1 MLSRLSIRNGMT
13 VSMMALSALVASGCN
28 ESQSQPLTA
37 PPPVEVGV
45 YMVTPQTLTMTTD
58 LPGRT
63 VAYRIAEVRPQVSG
77 ILQQRLFVEG
87 SNVGQ
92 DQQLYQID
100 AASYQARLDK
110 ARANLLAAERLAKR
124 YEALRATNAISRQ
137 QYDDAIAAW
146 RQAEADAEIARI
158 DLVYTRVL
166 SPIPGR
172 ISRSA
177 VSEGA
182 LVTNG
187 QAQALATVQ
196 QIDPIYVDV
205 TQSMTEI
212 LRLRKALEG
221 GRLQRVGDNAAKA
234 VLTLEDGSE
243 YALSGTLEFSEISVD
258 QGTGSVVLRATF
270 PNPDGKLL
278 PGMFVHARLQ
288 TGVQE
293 NALLVP
299 QQAVSRNTRGQPTA
313 WVVSEDGTVALREIE
328 TLRTVGNAWLV
339 GGGLQPGEQVV
350 TEGVQRLRSGAKVQV
365 AQAKNVDLVTDLN
378 GGSAVAGRDS

>member
-1 MLSRLSIRNGMT
+1 MT
-13 VSMMALSALVASGCN
+13 NKFSGTFRTSVTLVAAAVLAGGC
-28 ESQSQPLTA
+28 SQPQQQQSATA
-37 PPPVEVGV
+37 PVEVGV
-45 YMVTPQTLTMTTD
+45 YTVTAQPLTMTTD

-63 VAYRIAEVRPQVSG
+63 VAYRVAEVRPQVSG
-77 ILQQRLFVEG
+77 ILQRRLFAEG
-87 SNVGQ
+87 SNVKHGE
-92 DQQLYQID
+92 QLYQID
-100 AASYQARLDK
+100 AASYEAQLKK

-124 YEALRATNAISRQ
+124 YETLRATNAISQQ

-166 SPIPGR
+166 APISGR

-187 QAQALATVQ
+187 QVQALATVQ
-196 QIDPIYVDV
+196 QLDPIYVDV

-221 GRLQRVGDNAAKA
+221 GQLERVGENAAKA
-234 VLTLEDGSE
+234 VLTLEDGSA
-243 YALSGTLEFSEISVD
+243 YPLDGTLEFSEISVD

-270 PNPDGKLL
+270 PNPEGKLL

-288 TGVQE
+288 TGVQQ
-293 NALLVP
+293 NAMLVP
-299 QQAVSRNTRGQPTA
+299 QQAVVRNTRGQPMT
-313 WVVSEDGTVALREIE
+313 WVVAADGTVAQRPIE

-339 GGGLQPGEQVV
+339 GSGLQPGEQVV
-350 TEGVQRLRSGAKVQV
+350 TEGLQRLRSGARVQV
-365 AQAKNVDLVTDLN
+365 AQAGNVELVTDLT
-378 GGSAVAGRDS
+378 AAPVADGRDS

>member
-1 MLSRLSIRNGMT
+1 
-13 VSMMALSALVASGCN
+13 MMNQYVMPVRLSALVVAVMLAAGCN
-28 ESQSQPLTA
+28 RPDSQEHT
-37 PPPVEVGV
+37 PPTPAEVGV
-45 YMVTPQTLTMTTD
+45 YTVVTQSLTMTTD

-63 VAYRIAEVRPQVSG
+63 VAFRVAEVRPQVSG
-77 ILQQRLFVEG
+77 ILQQRLFTEG
-87 SNVGQ
+87 SNVAK

-100 AASYQARLDK
+100 AASYEARLAK

-124 YEALRATNAISRQ
+124 YESLRATNAISQQ
-137 QYDDAIAAW
+137 QYDDAVAAW

-158 DLVYTRVL
+158 DLVYTKVL
-166 SPIPGR
+166 SPISGR

-177 VSEGA
+177 VTEGA

-221 GRLQRVGDNAAKA
+221 GQLERVGDNAAKV
-234 VLTLEDGSE
+234 VLTLEDNSE
-243 YALSGTLEFSEISVD
+243 YALDGTLEFSEISVD

-270 PNPDGKLL
+270 PNPEGKLL

-288 TGVQE
+288 TGVQQQ
-293 NALLVP
+293 AMLVP
-299 QQAVSRNTRGQPTA
+299 QQAVTRNTRGQPTA
-313 WVVSEDGTVALREIE
+313 WVVSEDGTVSLRQIE

-339 GGGLQPGEQVV
+339 GSGLEPGEQVV
-350 TEGVQRLRSGAKVQV
+350 TEGVQRLRDGVKVQV
-365 AQAKNVDLVTDLN
+365 AEAKNIDMVTDLT
-378 GGSAVAGRDS
+378 AARATAGRES